1 MNLILSSTW
10 SIPRPMVGVRAG
22 TWSWVNTRQIVCCYV
37 VSTAPYLGTC
47 GLVDDLSQHQFGPN
61 FWNSSP
67 DAAEMID
74 DALFNGFL
82 NECEYSL
89 TWGYVHL
96 EFSHFVSSRG
106 MMRGTSMQSTEC
118 GKTVEQILGAHFL
131 YRWKGLINVLTLVE
145 KQHPWL

>member
-1 MNLILSSTW
+1 MILILSSTE
-10 SIPRPMVGVRAG
+10 SILGPTVGVRAG

-47 GLVDDLSQHQFGPN
+47 GHEDDLSQHQFGLN

-89 TWGYVHL
+89 T
-96 EFSHFVSSRG
+96 
-106 MMRGTSMQSTEC
+106 
-118 GKTVEQILGAHFL
+118 
-131 YRWKGLINVLTLVE
+131 
-145 KQHPWL
+145 

>member
-1 MNLILSSTW
+1 MSETDIRLTEVKHMNLILSSTE
-10 SIPRPMVGVRAG
+10 SILGPMVGVTAG

-47 GLVDDLSQHQFGPN
+47 GLEDDLSKHQFGLN

-67 DAAEMID
+67 D

-96 EFSHFVSSRG
+96 EFSHFV
-106 MMRGTSMQSTEC
+106 
-118 GKTVEQILGAHFL
+118 
-131 YRWKGLINVLTLVE
+131 
-145 KQHPWL
+145 